1 MDTKLK
7 SSIKQEVILL
17 VAWIFW
23 GILFTVT
30 YALFSIMQHLY
41 ESVYFKVKINV
52 IVAAVVLVVFGI
64 PLAICTIRYMMSVW
78 QTERSRKIFL
88 DYIPLEIALAATMFF
103 GMEWIHSKLFRG
115 IWYFMWM
122 ELYEGHRLFYY
133 LVSGVLQ
140 NIKSLLV
147 LLTVLGVS
155 AWVLLRKIFY
165 DDWKET
171 SLIYR
176 IYGRFRYLCRRYQ
189 ICSSLGRKLVRKRGL
204 FWLIVFIMFGAE
216 IFMIMFISNW
226 DYDMGVVSGGI
237 ALVMQILI
245 IMYQRFFGVYSR
257 DVTSLV
263 EQIGAVSRTEPLGEQ
278 FQISPN
284 SMFYEPFH
292 QLEDLEETVKR
303 SAEKQLQAERLK
315 IDLIT
320 NVSHDLKTPLT
331 SMVGYT
337 DLLKQ
342 EELGPEA
349 QDYVDIISQKQELLK
364 EMIQNLF
371 ELSKSTSGVE
381 ELHMETLDMR
391 KLLEQ
396 ILGDMDDVIQE
407 SGIVV
412 RCTFDDPPLLFSGDN
427 EKMYRVVQNLL
438 ENALKYSLEQ
448 TRIYVD
454 VKRTGEWLSLQMKN
468 ISKYEMDFK
477 ADEITGR
484 FVRGDRS
491 RSTQGHGLGLA
502 IASSF
507 TQNMGG
513 TLAVEVDGD
522 LFKVTVGFPVIQ
534 E

>member
-7 SSIKQEVILL
+7 SSIKQEVKLL

-30 YALFSIMQHLY
+30 YALFSTMQVLY
-41 ESVYFKVKINV
+41 ENVYFKVKISVV
-52 IVAAVVLVVFGI
+52 IGAVVLVAFGI
-64 PLAICTIRYMMSVW
+64 PLAIGTIRYMMSVW
-78 QTERSRKIFL
+78 QTERSRKMFF
-88 DYIPLEIALAATMFF
+88 DHIPLEFALTATVFL
-103 GMEWIHSKLFRG
+103 GMEWIYSELFRG
-115 IWYFMWM
+115 AWYYAWM
-122 ELYEGHRLFYY
+122 QNYEGHKLFYY
-133 LVSGVLQ
+133 MVRGVLQ
-140 NIKSLLV
+140 YVNSLLI
-147 LLTVLGVS
+147 LLTALGVS

-165 DDWKET
+165 DDWKDS

-176 IYGRFRYLCRRYQ
+176 IYRRYRFLCNRYQ
-189 ICSSLGRKLVRKRGL
+189 ICSSLGKKLVRRRGL
-204 FWLIVFIMFGAE
+204 FWLIIFIMFGAE
-216 IFMIMFISNW
+216 ILTVLFIENW
-226 DYDMGVVSGGI
+226 DYDMGVLCGGI
-237 ALVMQILI
+237 ALVMQILV
-245 IMYQRFFGVYSR
+245 IMYQRFFGMFSR

-278 FQISPN
+278 FRIPPN
-284 SMFYEPFH
+284 SMFYEPFQ

-349 QDYVDIISQKQELLK
+349 QDYVDIISKKQELLK

-412 RCTFDDPPLLFSGDN
+412 RCTFDDPPLIFSGDN

-438 ENALKYSLEQ
+438 ENALKYSLDQ

-454 VKRTGEWLSLQMKN
+454 VKRSGEWLSLQMKN

-491 RSTQGHGLGLA
+491 RSTKGHGLGLA

-507 TQNMGG
+507 TENMGG
-513 TLAVEVDGD
+513 TLSVEVDGD
-522 LFKVTVGFPVIQ
+522 LFKVTVGFPTVQ

>member
-7 SSIKQEVILL
+7 SSIKREVILL

-30 YALFSIMQHLY
+30 YALFSVMQHLY

-52 IVAAVVLVVFGI
+52 IIAAVVLMFFGI
-64 PLAICTIRYMMSVW
+64 PLVISTVRYMASVW

-88 DYIPLEIALAATMFF
+88 DHIPLELALAATMVL
-103 GMEWIHSKLFRG
+103 GMQWIHSELFRG

-122 ELYEGHRLFYY
+122 EHYEGHRLFYY

-140 NIKSLLV
+140 NIRSLLV
-147 LLTVLGVS
+147 LLTALGVS

-176 IYGRFRYLCRRYQ
+176 IYGKFGTFCRRYQ
-189 ICSSLGRKLVRKRGL
+189 VCSSLGRKLVRRRGL
-204 FWLIVFIMFGAE
+204 FWCIVFIMFGAE
-216 IFMIMFISNW
+216 AFTILFISNW
-226 DYDMGVVSGGI
+226 DYDMGVLS
-237 ALVMQILI
+237 
-245 IMYQRFFGVYSR
+245 GVYSR

-278 FQISPN
+278 FRISPN

-349 QDYVDIISQKQELLK
+349 KDYVDIISQKQELLK

-448 TRIYVD
+448 TRIYVE

-491 RSTQGHGLGLA
+491 RSTKGHGLGLA

-513 TLAVEVDGD
+513 TLEVEVDGD
-522 LFKVTVGFPVIQ
+522 LFKVTVGFPAV
-534 E
+534 